1 MGSLGFA
8 LLRSLNNKG
17 FKMLL
22 RLSPISSGLVGS
34 DPHRTASSA
43 YEGSRRP
50 MQIQDPV
57 GSRALALTPCSSQVR
72 SCPSLSLGPTAS
84 RVLGSLSLSHTSR
97 SSWQPRFGMHT
108 NQRDLRGGGHWTQSL
123 RILKVEAF
131 NVLSLSVW
139 IQEAAWDGDVTPEG
153 PCR

>member
-1 MGSLGFA
+1 MGSSGFA

-17 FKMLL
+17 FKVLL
-22 RLSPISSGLVGS
+22 RVSPISSGFVGS
-34 DPHRTASSA
+34 DPHRTASSV

-84 RVLGSLSLSHTSR
+84 RVLGSLSLSHTPR
-97 SSWQPRFGMHT
+97 SSWQPRLLCTRT
-108 NQRDLRGGGHWTQSL
+108 NEISE
-123 RILKVEAF
+123 VEATGH
-131 NVLSLSVW
+131 SR
-139 IQEAAWDGDVTPEG
+139 WDPEGRGLQRPFLIRVDPGGCLGWCITPEG